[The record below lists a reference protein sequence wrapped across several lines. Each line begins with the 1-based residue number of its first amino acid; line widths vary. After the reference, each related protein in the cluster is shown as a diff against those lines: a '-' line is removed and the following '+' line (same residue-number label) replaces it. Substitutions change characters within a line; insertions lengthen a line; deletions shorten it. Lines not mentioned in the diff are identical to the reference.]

1 MNRMNI
7 DKLIG
12 HTITYTWGGKQLTGK
27 VIRIKNDTLVV
38 IDV

>member
-1 MNRMNI
+1 MNI